1 MSTSSSITTNGYQSV
16 IKSKEFEHKICGM
29 NQQVINYLR
38 QYKINVTNAETFFTP
53 IINKLNQRIHSIYNN
68 NINNINNNGINN
80 NVANNLNVINIG
92 YSFGNVGSVFYV
104 NNLDLNNNDIIIC
117 FILDSLDIDSKMI
130 TAVNIHSN
138 KVSANENSKVW
149 SLLYKFNCS
158 P

>member
-38 QYKINVTNAETFFTP
+38 QYKINITNAETFFTP
-53 IINKLNQRIHSIYNN
+53 IINKLNQRIHSVYNN
-68 NINNINNNGINN
+68 NINNINDNITNN
-80 NVANNLNVINIG
+80 NENNLNVINIG
-92 YSFGNVGSVFYV
+92 YSFGNVGSTFYL

-149 SLLYKFNCS
+149 GLLYKFNCS

>member
-1 MSTSSSITTNGYQSV
+1 
-16 IKSKEFEHKICGM
+16 M

-38 QYKINVTNAETFFTP
+38 QYKINITNAETFFTP

-68 NINNINNNGINN
+68 NINNDITKNNEN
-80 NVANNLNVINIG
+80 NVINIG
-92 YSFGNVGSVFYV
+92 YSFGNVGSSFYV

-149 SLLYKFNCS
+149 GLLYKFNCS

>member
-1 MSTSSSITTNGYQSV
+1 MSTSSSVTTNGYQSV

-53 IINKLNQRIHSIYNN
+53 IINKLNQRIHSVYNN
-68 NINNINNNGINN
+68 NINNINNNGTNN
-80 NVANNLNVINIG
+80 NENNLNVINIG
-92 YSFGNVGSVFYV
+92 YSFGNVGSTFYV

-138 KVSANENSKVW
+138 KVIAKENSKVW
-149 SLLYKFNCS
+149 GLLYKFNCS